1 MPDVDVNTLDCVVI
15 RGQGNAQ
22 ASFITSIVLIIFFL
36 CVAAYGLQVSFSSVG
51 VGSVFTPLALTL
63 MMILIMLKTVWGLI
77 QRVPEKLEMAENV
90 RIQVFREG
98 TLRYEYQDIEKIEIT
113 RNSSTSKTLYL
124 EITIRGDDAWLFK
137 SKSYSIEALK
147 QFFIQRGFVCHEE
160 NKHKMVLHH

>member
-1 MPDVDVNTLDCVVI
+1 MAIKIRNYANYGAYMSPESHNCARTAKRLVLMPDVDVNTLDCVVI

-90 RIQVFREG
+90 RIQVF
-98 TLRYEYQDIEKIEIT
+98 
-113 RNSSTSKTLYL
+113 
-124 EITIRGDDAWLFK
+124 
-137 SKSYSIEALK
+137 
-147 QFFIQRGFVCHEE
+147 
-160 NKHKMVLHH
+160 